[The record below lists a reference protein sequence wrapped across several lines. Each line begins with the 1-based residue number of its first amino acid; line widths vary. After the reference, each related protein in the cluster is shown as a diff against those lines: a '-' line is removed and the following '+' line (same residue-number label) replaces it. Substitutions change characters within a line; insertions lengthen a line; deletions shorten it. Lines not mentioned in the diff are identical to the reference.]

1 MYSRYITL
9 QIKNNMVREFPHVFE
24 REILPL
30 LRKQKGFLDELIL
43 VAPGKTETITISLWE
58 TKELADVYNRTVY
71 PEIVKILNKYIEG
84 VPVLKTFEVEHATF
98 PSFQKFGAVVT
109 TSN

>member
-1 MYSRYITL
+1 MYSRYVIL

-43 VAPGKTETITISLWE
+43 AAPGKAEMITISLWE
-58 TKELADVYNRTVY
+58 TKELAEVYNREVY
-71 PEIVKILNKYIEG
+71 PGIIKILNKYIEG
-84 VPVLKTFEVEHATF
+84 VPVLKTFEVEYATF

-109 TSN
+109 ASN

>member
-1 MYSRYITL
+1 MYSRHVTL

-24 REILPL
+24 RELLPL

-43 VAPGKTETITISLWE
+43 AAPGKTEAITISLWE
-58 TKELADVYNRTVY
+58 TKELADVYNREVY
-71 PEIVKILNKYIEG
+71 PEIVNILNKYIDG
-84 VPVLKTFEVEHATF
+84 VPVWKTLEVEYATF

-109 TSN
+109 A